1 MHERGHVMNFV
12 TLWSIADFYSQ
23 YDIDESFQAIISLCI
38 ITVVAF
44 LLTRITK
51 KMKLPNVTAYI
62 ISGILVGPYVL
73 NLVPTSIIS
82 SMTIVSDIGLGFIA
96 FGIGRYFNISTLIKN
111 GWKAVV
117 ISVSEVL
124 VSSVLIFIAMMLFDL
139 PIGICLIIA
148 SIGATTSAASTSM
161 TIKQYDC
168 KGKFVDY
175 LVEIIALDNVIGL
188 LAFSVISGISLSLMG
203 GGDNLSIFTT
213 VGLPVLVNLGVIVI
227 GLVCGLFLAKVIIIP
242 TRSEDNRLILTI
254 ALIMLLVGVCGMVK
268 IINSSLSISP
278 LLCVMV
284 FAATY
289 INITKDEHLFN
300 QVANFAAPILLIFFV
315 MSGLNFNLTALGTV
329 GLIGVAYIV
338 VRIVAKYS
346 GAMLGGIITKQPKS
360 IKYYTG
366 LSLYPQAGV
375 SVGLATL
382 AGTML
387 TSISSLT
394 VDYASQINAIIVASA
409 IFYEIIG
416 PGLARFS
423 LKISGSLKESDF
435 KASKY
440 ETESMLKDT
449 ESHIDPVEYEAKMKA
464 LSDIQK
470 SCEVANR
477 YIHTTTYQESN
488 SH

>member
-1 MHERGHVMNFV
+1 MNIVNFF
-12 TLWSIADFYSQ
+12 SISDFYTQ
-23 YDIDESFQAIISLCI
+23 YDIDESFQAIISLCVI
-38 ITVVAF
+38 IAVAF
-44 LLTRITK
+44 LLTRVTK

-62 ISGILVGPYVL
+62 ISGIIIGPYVFDF
-73 NLVPTSIIS
+73 VPSSIIS
-82 SMTIVSDIGLGFIA
+82 SMSIVSDVGLGFIA

-111 GWKAVV
+111 GWKAIV
-117 ISVSEVL
+117 ISISEVL

-161 TIKQYDC
+161 TIKQYNC

-175 LVEIIALDNVIGL
+175 LVEIIALDNIIGL

-203 GGDNLSIFTT
+203 GGDNLSMFTT
-213 VGLPVLVNLGVIVI
+213 VGLPVLVNLGVILM
-227 GLVCGLFLAKVIIIP
+227 GFLAGLLLSKVIIIP

-254 ALIMLLVGVCGMVK
+254 ALIMLLVGMCGMVK

-289 INITKDEHLFN
+289 INLTKDEHLFD
-300 QVANFAAPILLIFFV
+300 QVANFAAPILLVFFV
-315 MSGLNFNLTALGTV
+315 MSGINFNLDALGTV
-329 GLIGVAYIV
+329 GFIGIAYIV
-338 VRIVAKYS
+338 VRIIAKYS
-346 GAMLGGIITKQPKS
+346 GAMIGGIVTKQSKS

-366 LSLYPQAGV
+366 LALYPQAGV

-387 TSISSLT
+387 TSISTLT
-394 VDYASQINAIIVASA
+394 VDYASQINAIIVSSA

-423 LKISGSLKESDF
+423 LKISGSLKDSDI
-435 KASKY
+435 KSKKY

-449 ESHIDPVEYEAKMKA
+449 EPQVDPAEYKAKMKM
-464 LSDIQK
+464 LSEVQK
-470 SCEVANR
+470 SCEEANR
-477 YIHTTTYQESN
+477 YIHTKEYKQN
-488 SH
+488 NPY